1 MPKWTTES
9 QEKERSNE
17 KQMKTKDVH
26 KIAYMAKQFIRD
38 DDHRSSTWAIFSLAE
53 NKSRFRIQI
62 SFKFDVIFDAIAEP
76 SSS

>member
-38 DDHRSSTWAIFSLAE
+38 DDHRSST
-53 NKSRFRIQI
+53 
-62 SFKFDVIFDAIAEP
+62 
-76 SSS
+76 